1 MMGGGSEKVKAA
13 VNNMAAGISGMICD
27 GAKLGCSY
35 KLSIAVDAAV
45 DASDM
50 ALKGI
55 VIPSNNGIL
64 GRTAERTIQNLG
76 RVSGEV

>member
-1 MMGGGSEKVKAA
+1 MRR
-13 VNNMAAGISGMICD
+13 
-27 GAKLGCSY
+27 AKLGCSY

-55 VIPSNNGIL
+55 VIPSGNGIL
-64 GRTAERTIQNLG
+64 GCTAERTIQNLG
-76 RVSGEV
+76 RVSGEGMNNTDNVILDVMLHRCV